1 MREQRAIAVDL
12 AQLKDEEGEL
22 LTTLAWGDPVTVV
35 EEDEKRSKVE
45 FVDFDEE
52 EDGSILPRTRTGF
65 IRRHPTGRSSVEV
78 SLPVDQVKVL
88 KLDFVDVQQG
98 DGALLE
104 TPGGKTITLDGGDI
118 QLFARYLASRFP
130 GTSPEQRKVIDAMVI
145 SHGDADHFAGLTEI
159 RESETNETSL
169 KRLFAEPRRVFHN
182 GLVKRPEKV
191 GDEKAFGETEKV
203 GETTII
209 TGLETDVTT
218 VDDEQL
224 NKYFKP
230 WKKALLGWREDGAEI
245 EFRRLEK
252 GDDEAF
258 SFLSEEGIE
267 VQVLG
272 PIMTEIDGVRG
283 LRFLGKPPGGP
294 ELGGHAPD
302 SEFKGLD
309 PAHTINGHSIILRL
323 AFGNW
328 RLVFAGDLNKQ
339 AGQDLVAAHEAGDI
353 DLRGEIFKVPHHGSA
368 DYSTP
373 FIQAVEP
380 LVSVVSSGDEDS
392 RKEHIHPRA
401 TLMNTL
407 GRCSRNEAALVFVT
421 ELVAFFETVGWVRP
435 DEKVGVD
442 DKPPKDR
449 NRNFYGFR
457 RTAYGQ
463 VRVRTD
469 GKRLLVYTNS
479 GQKDMKEDY
488 AFIAEEPGEAT
499 PVEVVKA

>member
-1 MREQRAIAVDL
+1 MPEQRAIAVDL
-12 AQLKDEEGEL
+12 AKLTDEDGEL

-45 FVDFDEE
+45 FVDYDEE
-52 EDGSILPRTRTGF
+52 KDGSILPRTRTGF
-65 IRRHPTGRSSVEV
+65 IRRHPSGRKSVDV
-78 SLPVDQVKVL
+78 SLPIDQVKVL

-104 TPGGKTITLDGGDI
+104 TPDGKTITLDGGDI
-118 QLFARYLASRFP
+118 QLFARYLAARFP
-130 GTSPEQRKVIDAMVI
+130 GTAPDARKTIDAMVI

-159 RESETNETSL
+159 RTSETNKTAL
-169 KRLFAEPRRVFHN
+169 KRFFAEPRRVFHN
-182 GLVKRPEKV
+182 GLVKRPDKV
-191 GDEKAFGETEKV
+191 GEEKAFGATEKV
-203 GETTII
+203 GEATII

-218 VDDEQL
+218 VADEEL

-230 WKKALLGWREDGAEI
+230 WKKALLGWQEDGAEI
-245 EFRRLEK
+245 EFRRLSK
-252 GDDEAF
+252 GDDDAF
-258 SFLSEEGIE
+258 DFLADEGIE

-272 PIMTEIDGVRG
+272 PIMTEVDGVTG
-283 LRFLGKPPGGP
+283 LRFLGKPPDGP
-294 ELGGHAPD
+294 ELGNQVAD
-302 SEFKGLD
+302 TEFKGLD

-353 DLRGEIFKVPHHGSA
+353 DLQGEIFKVPHHGSA

-380 LVSVVSSGDEDS
+380 LVSVVSSGDENS

-401 TLMNTL
+401 TLMSSL
-407 GRCSRNEAALVFVT
+407 GRCSRNEAAVVFVT
-421 ELVAFFETVGWVRP
+421 ELVAFFETVGWARP
-435 DEKVGVD
+435 SERSGEKDKATKDEGS
-442 DKPPKDR
+442 
-449 NRNFYGFR
+449 FFAFR

-463 VRVRTD
+463 VRLRTD
-469 GKRLLVYTNS
+469 GNRLLVYTNS

-488 AFIAEEPGEAT
+488 AFVADAPGEAK
-499 PVEVVKA
+499 PVEVIKA

>member
-1 MREQRAIAVDL
+1 MREERAIAVDL
-12 AQLKDEEGEL
+12 AKLTNEDGDL

-45 FVDFDEE
+45 FVYYDEE

-65 IRRHPTGRSSVEV
+65 IRRHPSGKKSVDV
-78 SLPVDQVKVL
+78 SLPIDQVKVL

-104 TPGGKTITLDGGDI
+104 TPGGKTITLDGGDV
-118 QLFARYLASRFP
+118 QLFARYLAARFP
-130 GTSPEQRKVIDAMVI
+130 GTAPDARKTIDAMVV

-159 RESETNETSL
+159 RKSETNKTAL
-169 KRLFAEPRRVFHN
+169 KRFFAEPRRVFHN
-182 GLVKRPEKV
+182 GLVKRPDKVGEEKAFGATEKV
-191 GDEKAFGETEKV
+191 GDA
-203 GETTII
+203 TII

-218 VDDEQL
+218 VPDEEL

-230 WKKALLGWREDGAEI
+230 WKKALQEWQEDGAEI
-245 EFRRLEK
+245 EFRRLAK
-252 GDDEAF
+252 GDDDAF
-258 SFLSEEGIE
+258 DFLADEGIE

-272 PIMTEIDGVRG
+272 PIMSEIDGVTG
-283 LRFLGKPPGGP
+283 LRYLGKPPDGP
-294 ELGGHAPD
+294 ELGGEVD
-302 SEFKGLD
+302 DTEFKGLD

-339 AGQDLVAAHEAGDI
+339 AGQDLVAAHKAGDI
-353 DLRGEIFKVPHHGSA
+353 NLSGEIFKVPHHGSA

-380 LVSVVSSGDEDS
+380 LVSVVSSGDENS

-401 TLMNTL
+401 TLMNSL
-407 GRCSRNEAALVFVT
+407 GRCSRDESAVVFVT
-421 ELVAFFETVGWVRP
+421 ELVAFFETVGWARP
-435 DEKVGVD
+435 AEDSGES
-442 DKPPKDR
+442 
-449 NRNFYGFR
+449 FFAFR

-463 VRVRTD
+463 VRLRTD

-479 GQKDMKEDY
+479 GQSDMKEDY
-488 AFIAEEPGEAT
+488 AFVADAPGET
-499 PVEVVKA
+499 KPVEVIKA